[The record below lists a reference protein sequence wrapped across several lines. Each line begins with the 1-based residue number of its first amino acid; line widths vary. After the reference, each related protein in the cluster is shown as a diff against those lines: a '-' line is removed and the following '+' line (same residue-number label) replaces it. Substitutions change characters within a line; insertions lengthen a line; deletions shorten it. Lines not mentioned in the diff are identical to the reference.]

1 MNKIL
6 HLVMETPGANAS
18 GILLE
23 ATQEDSPS
31 PEFYYS
37 NSSANEA
44 LNTHTWSLGMEE
56 AEDCLEFD
64 RPLSSPEIF
73 MFLSHEISMADQL
86 EAILRFQKSNDQ
98 ITMGRIL
105 LFIHA
110 PILLE
115 EITSFQEWLDAVV
128 HFSDAILFVDRT
140 NENASAIKTL
150 QERYTSMRYPLENFI
165 LAKRNNPWSR
175 ILDPSPRRISH
186 IFDDIELLDE
196 EDYPENDRYL
206 KKLPSGERKRSI
218 PLIFAD

>member
-1 MNKIL
+1 
-6 HLVMETPGANAS
+6 METPGANAS

-86 EAILRFQKSNDQ
+86 EAILRFQK
-98 ITMGRIL
+98 
-105 LFIHA
+105 
-110 PILLE
+110 
-115 EITSFQEWLDAVV
+115 
-128 HFSDAILFVDRT
+128 T
-140 NENASAIKTL
+140 NTA
-150 QERYTSMRYPLENFI
+150 
-165 LAKRNNPWSR
+165 
-175 ILDPSPRRISH
+175 
-186 IFDDIELLDE
+186 
-196 EDYPENDRYL
+196 L
-206 KKLPSGERKRSI
+206 KKRLE
-218 PLIFAD
+218 A